1 MESALLL
8 RKMQSQGNLL
18 LYAKAA
24 ELSKALALNASRL

>member
-24 ELSKALALNASRL
+24 TVSKRSR